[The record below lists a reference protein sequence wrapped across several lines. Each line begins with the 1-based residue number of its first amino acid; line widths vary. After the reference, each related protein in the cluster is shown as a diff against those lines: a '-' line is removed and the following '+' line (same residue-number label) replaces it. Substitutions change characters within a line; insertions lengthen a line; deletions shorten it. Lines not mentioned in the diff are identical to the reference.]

1 MMERYATLALL
12 TGLLSAPSFA
22 QLSFGGH
29 PRGLSRTAELSEA
42 PTVMMPE
49 VDEQALLAEDEARAA
64 QGIKGPYRFGFN
76 HATDLSLTNSGAWH
90 EFPNGDR
97 VWRIAIQ
104 CPRAYSINFEF
115 SEYVVPDGAEV
126 FVYNDLGEHIGAFN
140 AESNPGNTVLGVTQL
155 PGERITIE
163 YVEPAAVRGLGSL
176 RIGQV
181 THAYRD
187 LFKSAKGLGDSGSCN
202 NNVICPVG
210 DPWRPQIRSVAMI
223 TVGGN
228 GICTGTLINNCEE
241 DGTPYF
247 LTANHCLGSG
257 TSTWVFRFNW
267 QSPVCNTNNNGPTN
281 QTVSGAALRVNSSAT
296 DVALLQLNAVP
307 PASYNVFYSGWDRST
322 AIPSSVVGIH
332 HPAGDVKKIS
342 FDNNPLTTSAYLGN
356 PGSGNNFWR
365 VGNWEDGT
373 TEGGSSGSAIFNPQ
387 GLVVGQLYGGFA
399 SCSSITADYYGR
411 FNLSYPQLQ
420 PWLGNCGN
428 QLQGFPSATSVGDIT
443 ASDNR
448 LTLVPNPS
456 NGQVQVLLP
465 LLARQG
471 GSVRVF
477 DALGQ
482 VVAERNY
489 TTGTERINLSLQQPG
504 GIYFVEVT
512 SGDSRQVERLL
523 LDR

>member
-1 MMERYATLALL
+1 MIERYASLALL
-12 TGLLSAPSFA
+12 TGLLTLPSYA

-29 PRGLSRTAELSEA
+29 PLGLQRTAEMPEA
-42 PTVMMPE
+42 PTVVMPE

-76 HATDLSLTNSGAWH
+76 HATDLSLSNSGVWH
-90 EFPNGDR
+90 ELPNGDR

-115 SEYVVPDGAEV
+115 HDYVVPEGAEV
-126 FVYNDLGEHIGAFN
+126 FAYNDLGEHLGAFN

-187 LFKSAKGLGDSGSCN
+187 LFNSAKGLGDSGSCN
-202 NNVICPVG
+202 NNVICAVG
-210 DPWRPQIRSVAMI
+210 DAWRAQIRSVAMI

-247 LTANHCLGSG
+247 LTANHCLGG
-257 TSTWVFRFNW
+257 NNTWVFRFNW
-267 QSPVCNTNNNGPTN
+267 NSPTCIINNNGPTN
-281 QTVSGAALRVNSSAT
+281 QTVSGSTLRVNSATT
-296 DVALLQLNAVP
+296 DVALLQLNTTP
-307 PASYNVFYSGWDRST
+307 PASFNVFYSGWDRST
-322 AIPSSVVGIH
+322 TIPSSAVGIH
-332 HPAGDVKKIS
+332 HPSGDVKKIS

-356 PGSGNNFWR
+356 PGSGTNFWR

-373 TEGGSSGSAIFNPQ
+373 TEGGSSGSALFNPQ
-387 GLVVGQLYGGFA
+387 GLIVGQLYGGFA

-411 FNLSYPQLQ
+411 FSQSYSLLQ
-420 PWLGNCGN
+420 TWLGNCGN
-428 QLQGFPSATSVGDIT
+428 TLFGYPSATAVDDLT
-443 ASDNR
+443 VSDNR
-448 LTLVPNPS
+448 IGLMPNPS

-471 GSVRVF
+471 GTVRVF

-482 VVAERNY
+482 VVTERNY
-489 TTGTERINLSLQQPG
+489 ATGTERIDLSLQQPG
-504 GIYFVEVT
+504 GIYFVEVS
-512 SGDSRQVERLL
+512 SGDTRLVERLL